1 MQIDVSTRTIQRGNF
16 DHPYSEDCFVNAES
30 YAGNDS
36 HSSMNR
42 AWVIHNAGYVK
53 AIVFA
58 EYYAYCEQDALD
70 EAADSGKL
78 DYLQVSETELADYQV
93 ETDSEGYPEYEGII
107 NLGNASEPFDSQ
119 NLDIFEVSADIFA
132 RDPVVMAVIERQSRE
147 QALDALRYA
156 AHLAVSIDE
165 LDEEQY
171 SMLSHAADYL
181 YQELK
186 VS

>member
-1 MQIDVSTRTIQRGNF
+1 MTKIDIGTRTIQRGNF
-16 DHPYSEDCFVNAES
+16 DHPYSEDCFVNPES

-58 EYYAYCEQDALD
+58 EYYAYCEQDAMD

-78 DYLQVSETELADYQV
+78 DYLQVSDSELADYKV
-93 ETDSEGYPEYEGII
+93 GEDSEGYPEYEGII

-119 NLDIFEVSADIFA
+119 NLDIFEVSADTFA
-132 RDPVVMAVIERQSRE
+132 LDPVVMAVIERQSRE
-147 QALDALRYA
+147 EALDKLRDA

-165 LDEEQY
+165 IDEDMY
-171 SMLSHAADYL
+171 RMLSNAAEHL

-186 VS
+186 

>member
-1 MQIDVSTRTIQRGNF
+1 
-16 DHPYSEDCFVNAES
+16 
-30 YAGNDS
+30 
-36 HSSMNR
+36 MNR

-58 EYYAYCEQDALD
+58 EYYAYCEQDAMD

-78 DYLQVSETELADYQV
+78 DYLQVTEKDLEDYKV
-93 ETDSEGYPEYEGII
+93 GEDSEGYPEYEGII

-132 RDPVVMAVIERQSRE
+132 QDPIVMVVIERQSRE
-147 QALDALRYA
+147 QAMDALRDA

-165 LDEEQY
+165 IDEDGY
-171 SMLSHAADYL
+171 KMLSHAAEYL

-186 VS
+186 AS